1 MQFIC
6 YKNYQGTIQMTKKKL
21 GMYKNLTNYGDS
33 EFSIFL
39 RKAFIKGMGYS
50 EEMLNK
56 PIIGITN
63 TYSDYNP
70 CHGNVP
76 DLIKSVKAGI
86 LSSDAIPLEFPTIS
100 IHESFAYPTSMY
112 LRNLMSIDTEEM
124 IKAQPMDA
132 CVLIG
137 GCDKTVPAQLM
148 GAFSANIP
156 SIQLVTGP
164 MLTGSHRGERV
175 GACTDCR
182 GYWAKFRAEEI
193 DLAEINE
200 VNNQLVPTVGTCGV
214 MGTASTM
221 ALITEALGMMI
232 SNGASAPAVSA
243 ERRRIAEETGKVAVE
258 IAKKSL
264 NPKNFVTI
272 KNFKNALT
280 VLSAIGGSTNGIVH
294 LTAMAGR
301 LGIDIDLN
309 EFDKMTKD
317 TPMIVDLKPSGS
329 GYMEDLFKSGGLPRI
344 LNELKDYLYLDA
356 ITITG
361 KTIQEI
367 IEKHNYDWKQ
377 EIIRKVENPIFDK
390 GSIAVLKGNLAPGSA
405 IIKQSA
411 ASKNL
416 LTHEGVVE
424 VFENLEDLAN
434 RIDSD
439 DLNVTKESVLL
450 LKNIGPIGAPGMP
463 EAGLIPIPKK
473 LAKQGVKDMVR
484 ISDGR
489 MSGTAAGTI
498 ILHVCPEAAAGGT
511 LDIVES
517 GDIIRLD
524 VKQRLLELKLSNEEI
539 VTRKKNKKR
548 NIEIERRGYDKIFHE
563 SVLQADKGAD
573 FDFLRPVK

>member
-1 MQFIC
+1 MS
-6 YKNYQGTIQMTKKKL
+6 NKKT
-21 GMYKNLTNYGDS
+21 GMYKNLTSYGDS
-33 EFSIFL
+33 GFSIFL

-50 EEMLNK
+50 EEMLGK

-86 LSSDAIPLEFPTIS
+86 LSSGAIPLEFPTIT

-124 IKAQPMDA
+124 LRAQPMDA

-137 GCDKTVPAQLM
+137 GCDKTVPAQIM
-148 GAFSANIP
+148 GAFSAEMP
-156 SIQLVTGP
+156 AIQLVTGP
-164 MLTGSHRGERV
+164 MLTGSHKGERV

-182 GYWAKFRAEEI
+182 RYWAKFRAEEI
-193 DLAEINE
+193 DENEINE

-221 ALITEALGMMI
+221 ALITEALGMMVT
-232 SNGASAPAVSA
+232 NGASAPAVSA
-243 ERRRIAEETGKVAVE
+243 ERRRIAEETGRVAVE
-258 IAKKSL
+258 IANKSYK
-264 NPKNFVTI
+264 PKDFLTI
-272 KNFKNALT
+272 KNFQNALT

-301 LGIDIDLN
+301 LGIDINLN
-309 EFDKMTKD
+309 DFDQMTKD

-344 LNELKDYLYLDA
+344 LNEIRDYLHLDTMTVSG
-356 ITITG
+356 ISLKEVID
-361 KTIQEI
+361 KN
-367 IEKHNYDWKQ
+367 NYDWPQ
-377 EIIRKVENPIFDK
+377 QIIRKTNDPIFDK
-390 GSIAVLKGNLAPGSA
+390 GSIAVLNGNLASGSA

-411 ASKNL
+411 ASKDL
-416 LTHEGVVE
+416 LVHEGIVE
-424 VFENLEDLAN
+424 VFEDLEDLAN
-434 RIDSD
+434 RIDSE
-439 DLNVTKESVLL
+439 DLNVTKDSVLL
-450 LKNIGPIGAPGMP
+450 LRNIGPLGAPGMP

-473 LAKQGVKDMVR
+473 LAKVGVKDMVR

-489 MSGTAAGTI
+489 MSGTASGTI
-498 ILHVCPEAAAGGT
+498 VLHVCPEAAAGGN
-511 LDIVES
+511 LNIVES
-517 GDIIRLD
+517 GDVIKLD
-524 VKQRLLELKLSNEEI
+524 VNKRLIELKLTDEEI
-539 VTRKKNKKR
+539 KIRHNNKKDKK
-548 NIEIERRGYDKIFHE
+548 IIKRRGYNKMFYDT
-563 SVLQADKGAD
+563 VLQADKGVD

>member
-1 MQFIC
+1 
-6 YKNYQGTIQMTKKKL
+6 MTKKNS

-86 LSSDAIPLEFPTIS
+86 LSSGAIPLEFPTIS

-124 IKAQPMDA
+124 MKAQPMDA

-156 SIQLVTGP
+156 AIQLVTGP

-243 ERRRIAEETGKVAVE
+243 ERRRIAEETGKMAVE
-258 IAKKSL
+258 IATKSF
-264 NPKNFVTI
+264 NPKNFLTI

-344 LNELKDYLYLDA
+344 LNELKDFLYLDA
-356 ITITG
+356 ITVTG
-361 KTIQEI
+361 ETIQEI
-367 IEKHNYDWKQ
+367 IDKNKYNWKQ
-377 EIIRKVENPIFDK
+377 EVIRKVENPIFDK
-390 GSIAVLKGNLAPGSA
+390 GSIAVLKGNLAPRSA

-411 ASKNL
+411 ASKEL
-416 LTHEGVVE
+416 LAHEGVVE

-439 DLNVTKESVLL
+439 DLNVTKDSILL

-511 LDIVES
+511 LDIVKS
-517 GDIIRLD
+517 GDIIKLD
-524 VKQRLLELKLSNEEI
+524 VKQRLLELKLSDEEI
-539 VTRKKNKKR
+539 ATRKKSKKSNR
-548 NIEIERRGYDKIFHE
+548 EIKRRGYNKIFHE

>member
-1 MQFIC
+1 
-6 YKNYQGTIQMTKKKL
+6 MTKKNS

-70 CHGNVP
+70 CHGNVS

-86 LSSDAIPLEFPTIS
+86 LSSGAIPLEFPTIS

-124 IKAQPMDA
+124 MKAQPMDA

-156 SIQLVTGP
+156 AIQLVTGP

-243 ERRRIAEETGKVAVE
+243 ERKRIAEETGKVAVE
-258 IAKKSL
+258 IASKSF
-264 NPKNFVTI
+264 NPKSFLTL

-356 ITITG
+356 ITVTG
-361 KTIQEI
+361 ETIQEI
-367 IEKHNYDWKQ
+367 IDKNKYNWKQ
-377 EIIRKVENPIFDK
+377 EVIRKVENPIFDK
-390 GSIAVLKGNLAPGSA
+390 GSIAVLKGNLAPRSA

-411 ASKNL
+411 ASKEL
-416 LTHEGVVE
+416 LAHEGVVE

-439 DLNVTKESVLL
+439 DLNVTKDSILL

-511 LDIVES
+511 LDIVKS
-517 GDIIRLD
+517 GDIIKLD
-524 VKQRLLELKLSNEEI
+524 VKQRLLELKLSDEEI
-539 VTRKKNKKR
+539 AIRKKSKKS
-548 NIEIERRGYDKIFHE
+548 NTEIKRRGYDKIFHE

>member
-1 MQFIC
+1 
-6 YKNYQGTIQMTKKKL
+6 MTKKKS
-21 GMYKNLTNYGDS
+21 GMYNNLTNYGDS

-86 LSSDAIPLEFPTIS
+86 LSSGAIPLEFPTIS

-124 IKAQPMDA
+124 MKAQPMDA

-156 SIQLVTGP
+156 AIQLVTGP

-258 IAKKSL
+258 IANKSF
-264 NPKNFVTI
+264 NPKSFLTL

-294 LTAMAGR
+294 LTAIAGR

-356 ITITG
+356 ITVTG
-361 KTIQEI
+361 ETVKEI
-367 IEKHNYDWKQ
+367 IEKNKYNWKQ
-377 EIIRKVENPIFDK
+377 EVIRKVENPIFDK
-390 GSIAVLKGNLAPGSA
+390 GSIAVLKGNLAPKSA

-411 ASKNL
+411 ASKEL
-416 LTHEGVVE
+416 LAHEGVVE

-439 DLNVTKESVLL
+439 DLNVTKDSILL

-511 LDIVES
+511 LDIVQS
-517 GDIIRLD
+517 GDIIKLD
-524 VKQRLLELKLSNEEI
+524 VKQRLLELKLSDEEI
-539 VTRKKNKKR
+539 ANRKKSKKS
-548 NIEIERRGYDKIFHE
+548 NTEMKRRGYDKIFHE

>member
-1 MQFIC
+1 
-6 YKNYQGTIQMTKKKL
+6 
-21 GMYKNLTNYGDS
+21 MYKNLTNYGDS

-63 TYSDYNP
+63 TYSDYSP

-76 DLIKSVKAGI
+76 ELIKSVKAGI
-86 LSSDAIPLEFPTIS
+86 LSSGAIPLEFPTIS

-124 IKAQPMDA
+124 MKAQPMDA

-156 SIQLVTGP
+156 SRQLVTGP

-243 ERRRIAEETGKVAVE
+243 ERKRIAEETGKVAVE
-258 IAKKSL
+258 IASKSF
-264 NPKNFVTI
+264 NPKSFLTL

-317 TPMIVDLKPSGS
+317 TPMIIDLKPSGS

-356 ITITG
+356 ITVTG
-361 KTIQEI
+361 ETIKEI
-367 IEKHNYDWKQ
+367 IDKNKYNWKQ
-377 EIIRKVENPIFDK
+377 EVIRKVENPIFDK
-390 GSIAVLKGNLAPGSA
+390 GSIAVLKGNLAPRSA

-411 ASKNL
+411 ASKEL
-416 LTHEGVVE
+416 LAHEGVVE

-439 DLNVTKESVLL
+439 DLNVTKDSILL

-511 LDIVES
+511 LDIVKS
-517 GDIIRLD
+517 GDIIKLD
-524 VKQRLLELKLSNEEI
+524 VKQRLLELKLSDEEI
-539 VTRKKNKKR
+539 AIRKKSKKS
-548 NIEIERRGYDKIFHE
+548 NTEINRRGYDKIFHE

>member
-1 MQFIC
+1 M
-6 YKNYQGTIQMTKKKL
+6 NKKKS

-86 LSSDAIPLEFPTIS
+86 LSSGAIPLEFPTIS

-124 IKAQPMDA
+124 MKAQPMDA

-156 SIQLVTGP
+156 AIQLVTGP

-221 ALITEALGMMI
+221 ALITEALGIMI

-243 ERRRIAEETGKVAVE
+243 ERKRIAEETGKVAVE
-258 IAKKSL
+258 IASKSF
-264 NPKNFVTI
+264 NPKSFLTL

-356 ITITG
+356 ITVTG
-361 KTIQEI
+361 ETIKEI
-367 IEKHNYDWKQ
+367 IDKNKYNWKQ
-377 EIIRKVENPIFDK
+377 EVIRKVENPIFDK
-390 GSIAVLKGNLAPGSA
+390 GSIAVLKGNLAPRSA

-411 ASKNL
+411 ASKEL
-416 LTHEGVVE
+416 LAHEGVVE
-424 VFENLEDLAN
+424 VFENLQDLAN

-439 DLNVTKESVLL
+439 DLNVTKDSILL

-511 LDIVES
+511 LDIVKS
-517 GDIIRLD
+517 GDIIKLD
-524 VKQRLLELKLSNEEI
+524 VKQRLLELKLSDEEI
-539 VTRKKNKKR
+539 AIRKKSKKS
-548 NIEIERRGYDKIFHE
+548 NTEIKRRGYDKIFHE

>member
-1 MQFIC
+1 M
-6 YKNYQGTIQMTKKKL
+6 NKKKS

-86 LSSDAIPLEFPTIS
+86 LASGAIPLEFPTIS
-100 IHESFAYPTSMY
+100 IHESFSYPTSMY

-124 IKAQPMDA
+124 MKAQPMDA

-156 SIQLVTGP
+156 CIQLVTGP

-182 GYWAKFRAEEI
+182 GYWAKFRADEI
-193 DLAEINE
+193 DLQEINE

-221 ALITEALGMMI
+221 ALITEALGMMVP
-232 SNGASAPAVSA
+232 NGAAAPAVSA
-243 ERRRIAEETGKVAVE
+243 ERRRIAEETGKVAVD
-258 IAKKSL
+258 IANKFL
-264 NPKNFVTI
+264 NPNKFLTI
-272 KNFKNALT
+272 KNFKNALI

-301 LGIDIDLN
+301 LGIEIDLK
-309 EFDKMTKD
+309 EFDDMTKD
-317 TPMIVDLKPSGS
+317 IPMIVDLKPSGT

-344 LNELKDYLYLDA
+344 LNELKEYLYLDA
-356 ITITG
+356 LTVTG
-361 KTIQEI
+361 ECLEDI
-367 IEKHNYDWKQ
+367 IKKYNYDWKQ
-377 EIIRKVENPIFDK
+377 EVVRMTNDPIFDK

-411 ASKNL
+411 ASANL

-434 RIDSD
+434 RIDSE
-439 DLNVTKESVLL
+439 DLNVTKDSILL
-450 LKNIGPIGAPGMP
+450 LRNIGPIGAPGMP

-473 LAKQGVKDMVR
+473 LARQGVKDMVR

-498 ILHVCPEAAAGGT
+498 ILHVCPEAAVGGT
-511 LDIVES
+511 LGIVES
-517 GDIIRLD
+517 GDIIKLD
-524 VKQRLLELKLSNEEI
+524 VKNRLLELKLSDEEI
-539 VTRKKNKKR
+539 NKRKKNKKI
-548 NIEIERRGYDKIFHE
+548 NTDVKRRGYNKIFHE

>member
-1 MQFIC
+1 
-6 YKNYQGTIQMTKKKL
+6 MTKKKL

-50 EEMLNK
+50 EELLNK

-86 LSSDAIPLEFPTIS
+86 LSSGAIPLEFPTIS

-156 SIQLVTGP
+156 AIQLVTGP
-164 MLTGSHRGERV
+164 MLTGSHKGERV

-182 GYWAKFRAEEI
+182 GYWAKYRAEEI

-258 IAKKSL
+258 IAKKSFS
-264 NPKNFVTI
+264 PKNFLTM

-309 EFDKMTKD
+309 EFDKMTRD

-344 LNELKDYLYLDA
+344 LNELKDYLCLDA

-411 ASKNL
+411 ASKDL

-439 DLNVTKESVLL
+439 DLNVTKDSVLL

-517 GDIIRLD
+517 GDIIKLD

>member
-1 MQFIC
+1 
-6 YKNYQGTIQMTKKKL
+6 MTKKKS

-86 LSSDAIPLEFPTIS
+86 LSSGAIPLEFPTIS

-124 IKAQPMDA
+124 MKAQPMDA

-156 SIQLVTGP
+156 AIQLVTGP

-258 IAKKSL
+258 IANKSF
-264 NPKNFVTI
+264 NPKSFLTL

-356 ITITG
+356 ITVTG
-361 KTIQEI
+361 ETIKEI
-367 IEKHNYDWKQ
+367 IEKNKYNWKQ
-377 EIIRKVENPIFDK
+377 EVIRNVENPIFDK
-390 GSIAVLKGNLAPGSA
+390 GSIAVLKGNLAPKSA

-411 ASKNL
+411 ASKEL
-416 LTHEGVVE
+416 LAHEGVVE
-424 VFENLEDLAN
+424 VFENLEDLAK

-439 DLNVTKESVLL
+439 DLNVTKDSILL

-511 LDIVES
+511 LDIVKS
-517 GDIIRLD
+517 GDIIKLD
-524 VKQRLLELKLSNEEI
+524 VKKRLLELKLSDEEI
-539 VTRKKNKKR
+539 ASRKKSKKSDK
-548 NIEIERRGYDKIFHE
+548 IIKRRGYNKIFHE
-563 SVLQADKGAD
+563 NVLQADKGAD

>member
-1 MQFIC
+1 
-6 YKNYQGTIQMTKKKL
+6 MTKKTS

-86 LSSDAIPLEFPTIS
+86 LSSGAIPLEFPTIS

-124 IKAQPMDA
+124 MKAQPMDA

-156 SIQLVTGP
+156 AIQLVTGP

-243 ERRRIAEETGKVAVE
+243 ERKRIAEETGKVAVE
-258 IAKKSL
+258 IASKSF
-264 NPKNFVTI
+264 NPKSFLTL

-317 TPMIVDLKPSGS
+317 IPMIVDLKPSGS

-356 ITITG
+356 ITVTG
-361 KTIQEI
+361 ETIKEI
-367 IEKHNYDWKQ
+367 IDKNKYNWKQ
-377 EIIRKVENPIFDK
+377 EVIRKVENPIFDK
-390 GSIAVLKGNLAPGSA
+390 GSIAVLKGNLAPRSA

-411 ASKNL
+411 ASKEL
-416 LTHEGVVE
+416 LAHEGVVE

-439 DLNVTKESVLL
+439 DLNVTKDSILL

-511 LDIVES
+511 LDIVKS
-517 GDIIRLD
+517 GDIIKLD
-524 VKQRLLELKLSNEEI
+524 VKQRLLELKLSDEEI
-539 VTRKKNKKR
+539 AIRKKSKKS
-548 NIEIERRGYDKIFHE
+548 NTEIKRRGYDKIFHE

-573 FDFLRPVK
+573 FDFLRPLK

>member
-1 MQFIC
+1 
-6 YKNYQGTIQMTKKKL
+6 MTKKNS

-86 LSSDAIPLEFPTIS
+86 LSSGAIPLEFPTIS

-124 IKAQPMDA
+124 MKAQPMDA

-156 SIQLVTGP
+156 AIQLVTGP

-243 ERRRIAEETGKVAVE
+243 ERKRIAEETGKVAVE
-258 IAKKSL
+258 IASKSF
-264 NPKNFVTI
+264 NPKSFLTL

-356 ITITG
+356 ITVTG
-361 KTIQEI
+361 ETIKEI
-367 IEKHNYDWKQ
+367 IDKNKYNWKQ
-377 EIIRKVENPIFDK
+377 EVIRKVENPIFDK
-390 GSIAVLKGNLAPGSA
+390 GSIAVLKGNLAPRSA

-411 ASKNL
+411 ASKEL
-416 LTHEGVVE
+416 LAHEGVVE

-439 DLNVTKESVLL
+439 DLNVTKDSILL

-511 LDIVES
+511 LDIVKT
-517 GDIIRLD
+517 GDIIKLD
-524 VKQRLLELKLSNEEI
+524 VKQRLLELKLSDEEI
-539 VTRKKNKKR
+539 ATRKKSKKS
-548 NIEIERRGYDKIFHE
+548 NTKIKRRGYDKIFHE

>member
-1 MQFIC
+1 
-6 YKNYQGTIQMTKKKL
+6 MTKKNS

-86 LSSDAIPLEFPTIS
+86 LSSGAIPLEFPTIS

-124 IKAQPMDA
+124 MKAQPMDA

-156 SIQLVTGP
+156 AIQLVTGP

-243 ERRRIAEETGKVAVE
+243 ERRRIAEETGKMAVE
-258 IAKKSL
+258 IATKSF
-264 NPKNFVTI
+264 NPKNFLTI

-344 LNELKDYLYLDA
+344 LNELKDFLYLDA
-356 ITITG
+356 ITVTG
-361 KTIQEI
+361 ETVQEI
-367 IEKHNYDWKQ
+367 IDKNKYNWKQ
-377 EIIRKVENPIFDK
+377 EVIRKVENPIFDK
-390 GSIAVLKGNLAPGSA
+390 GSIAVLKGNLAPRSA

-411 ASKNL
+411 ASKEL
-416 LTHEGVVE
+416 LAHEGVVE

-439 DLNVTKESVLL
+439 DLNVTKDSILL

-511 LDIVES
+511 LDIVKS
-517 GDIIRLD
+517 GDIIKLD
-524 VKQRLLELKLSNEEI
+524 VKQRLLELKLSDEEI
-539 VTRKKNKKR
+539 AIRKKSKKS
-548 NIEIERRGYDKIFHE
+548 NTEIKRRGYDKIFHE

>member
-1 MQFIC
+1 
-6 YKNYQGTIQMTKKKL
+6 MTKKKS

-86 LSSDAIPLEFPTIS
+86 LSSGAIPLEFPTIS

-124 IKAQPMDA
+124 MKAQPMDA

-156 SIQLVTGP
+156 AIQLVTGP

-243 ERRRIAEETGKVAVE
+243 QRRRIAEETGKVAVE
-258 IAKKSL
+258 IANKSF
-264 NPKNFVTI
+264 NPKKFLTI

-344 LNELKDYLYLDA
+344 LNELKTYLQLDA
-356 ITITG
+356 ITVTG
-361 KTIQEI
+361 ETIKEI
-367 IEKHNYDWKQ
+367 IEKNNYNWKQ
-377 EIIRKVENPIFDK
+377 EVIRKVETPIFDK
-390 GSIAVLKGNLAPGSA
+390 GSIAVLKGNLATGSA

-411 ASKNL
+411 ASKEL
-416 LTHEGVVE
+416 LAHEGVVE

-439 DLNVTKESVLL
+439 NLNVTKDSILL

-473 LAKQGVKDMVR
+473 LAKHGVKDMVR

-511 LDIVES
+511 LDIVKS
-517 GDIIRLD
+517 GDIIKLD
-524 VKQRLLELKLSNEEI
+524 VKKRLLELKLSDEEI
-539 VTRKKNKKR
+539 ASRKKSKKSDK
-548 NIEIERRGYDKIFHE
+548 IIKRRGYDKIFHE

-573 FDFLRPVK
+573 FDFLRTIK

>member
-1 MQFIC
+1 
-6 YKNYQGTIQMTKKKL
+6 MTKKNS

-86 LSSDAIPLEFPTIS
+86 LSSGAIPLEFPTIS

-124 IKAQPMDA
+124 MKAQPMDA

-243 ERRRIAEETGKVAVE
+243 ERKRIAEETGKVAVE
-258 IAKKSL
+258 IASKSF
-264 NPKNFVTI
+264 NPKSFLTL

-356 ITITG
+356 ITVTG
-361 KTIQEI
+361 ETIKEI
-367 IEKHNYDWKQ
+367 IDKNKYNWKQ
-377 EIIRKVENPIFDK
+377 EVIRKVENPIFDK
-390 GSIAVLKGNLAPGSA
+390 GSIAVLKGNLAPRSA

-411 ASKNL
+411 ASKEL
-416 LTHEGVVE
+416 LAHEGIVE
-424 VFENLEDLAN
+424 VFENLEDLAD

-439 DLNVTKESVLL
+439 DLNVTKDSILL

-511 LDIVES
+511 LDIVKS
-517 GDIIRLD
+517 GDIIKLD
-524 VKQRLLELKLSNEEI
+524 VKQRLLELKLSDEEI
-539 VTRKKNKKR
+539 AIRKKSKKS
-548 NIEIERRGYDKIFHE
+548 NTEIKRRGYDKIFHE

>member
-1 MQFIC
+1 
-6 YKNYQGTIQMTKKKL
+6 MTKKKS

-86 LSSDAIPLEFPTIS
+86 LSSGAIPLEFPTIS

-124 IKAQPMDA
+124 MKSQPMDA

-156 SIQLVTGP
+156 AIQLVAGP

-258 IAKKSL
+258 IANKSF
-264 NPKNFVTI
+264 NPKNFLTM

-344 LNELKDYLYLDA
+344 LNELKNYLHLDA
-356 ITITG
+356 ITVTG
-361 KTIQEI
+361 ETIKEI
-367 IEKHNYDWKQ
+367 IEKNNYNWKQ
-377 EIIRKVENPIFDK
+377 EIIRKVETPIFDK
-390 GSIAVLKGNLAPGSA
+390 GSIAVLKGNLATGSA

-411 ASKNL
+411 ASKEL
-416 LTHEGVVE
+416 LAHEGVVE

-439 DLNVTKESVLL
+439 NLNVTKDSILL

-511 LDIVES
+511 LDIVKS
-517 GDIIRLD
+517 GDIIKLD
-524 VKQRLLELKLSNEEI
+524 VKKRLLELKLSDEEI
-539 VTRKKNKKR
+539 ASRKKSKKSNKVIK
-548 NIEIERRGYDKIFHE
+548 RRGYDKIFHE

-573 FDFLRPVK
+573 FDFLRTIK

>member
-1 MQFIC
+1 MS
-6 YKNYQGTIQMTKKKL
+6 KKKS

-86 LSSDAIPLEFPTIS
+86 LSSGAIPLEFPTIS

-124 IKAQPMDA
+124 MKAQPMDA

-156 SIQLVTGP
+156 AIQLVTGP

-258 IAKKSL
+258 IANKSF
-264 NPKNFVTI
+264 NPKSFLTL

-356 ITITG
+356 ITVTG
-361 KTIQEI
+361 ETIKEI
-367 IEKHNYDWKQ
+367 IEKNKYNWKQ
-377 EIIRKVENPIFDK
+377 EVIRNVENPIFDK
-390 GSIAVLKGNLAPGSA
+390 GSIAVLKGNLAPKSA

-411 ASKNL
+411 ASKEL
-416 LTHEGVVE
+416 LAHEGVVE
-424 VFENLEDLAN
+424 VFENLEDLAK

-439 DLNVTKESVLL
+439 DLNVTKDSILL

-511 LDIVES
+511 LDIVQS
-517 GDIIRLD
+517 GDIIKLD
-524 VKQRLLELKLSNEEI
+524 VKKRLLELKLSDEEI
-539 VTRKKNKKR
+539 ASRKKSKKSDK
-548 NIEIERRGYDKIFHE
+548 IIKRRGYDKIFHE

>member
-1 MQFIC
+1 
-6 YKNYQGTIQMTKKKL
+6 MTKKKS

-76 DLIKSVKAGI
+76 NLIKSVKAGI
-86 LSSDAIPLEFPTIS
+86 LSSGAIPLEFPTIS

-124 IKAQPMDA
+124 MKAQPMDA

-156 SIQLVTGP
+156 AIQLVTGP

-258 IAKKSL
+258 IANKSF
-264 NPKNFVTI
+264 NPKSFLTL

-356 ITITG
+356 ITVTG
-361 KTIQEI
+361 ETIKEI
-367 IEKHNYDWKQ
+367 IEKNKYNWKQ
-377 EIIRKVENPIFDK
+377 EVIRNVENPIFDK
-390 GSIAVLKGNLAPGSA
+390 GSIAVLKGNLAPKSA

-411 ASKNL
+411 ASKEL
-416 LTHEGVVE
+416 LAHEGVVE

-439 DLNVTKESVLL
+439 DLNVTKDSILL

-511 LDIVES
+511 LDIVKS
-517 GDIIRLD
+517 GDIIKLD
-524 VKQRLLELKLSNEEI
+524 VKKRLLELKLSDEEI
-539 VTRKKNKKR
+539 ASRKKSKKSDK
-548 NIEIERRGYDKIFHE
+548 IIKRRGYDKIFHE

>member
-1 MQFIC
+1 
-6 YKNYQGTIQMTKKKL
+6 
-21 GMYKNLTNYGDS
+21 MYKNLTNYGDS

-86 LSSDAIPLEFPTIS
+86 LSSGAIPLEFPTIS

-124 IKAQPMDA
+124 MKAQPMDA

-156 SIQLVTGP
+156 AIQLVTGP

-258 IAKKSL
+258 IANKSF
-264 NPKNFVTI
+264 NPKSFLTL

-356 ITITG
+356 ITVTG
-361 KTIQEI
+361 ETIKEI
-367 IEKHNYDWKQ
+367 IEKNKYNWKQ
-377 EIIRKVENPIFDK
+377 EVIRNVENPIFDK
-390 GSIAVLKGNLAPGSA
+390 GSIAVLKGNLAPKSA

-411 ASKNL
+411 ASKEL
-416 LTHEGVVE
+416 LAHEGVVE

-439 DLNVTKESVLL
+439 DLNVTKDSILL

-511 LDIVES
+511 LDIVQS
-517 GDIIRLD
+517 GDIIKLD
-524 VKQRLLELKLSNEEI
+524 VKKRLLELKLSDEEI
-539 VTRKKNKKR
+539 ASRKKSKKSDK
-548 NIEIERRGYDKIFHE
+548 IIKRRGYDKIFHE

>member
-1 MQFIC
+1 
-6 YKNYQGTIQMTKKKL
+6 MTKKKS

-86 LSSDAIPLEFPTIS
+86 LSSGAIPLEFPTIS

-124 IKAQPMDA
+124 MKAQPMDA

-156 SIQLVTGP
+156 AIQLVTGP

-258 IAKKSL
+258 IANKSF
-264 NPKNFVTI
+264 NPKSFLTL

-356 ITITG
+356 ITVTG
-361 KTIQEI
+361 ETIKEI
-367 IEKHNYDWKQ
+367 IEKNKYNWKQ
-377 EIIRKVENPIFDK
+377 EVIRNVENPIFDK
-390 GSIAVLKGNLAPGSA
+390 GSIAVLKGNLAPKSA

-411 ASKNL
+411 ASKEL
-416 LTHEGVVE
+416 LAHEGVVE
-424 VFENLEDLAN
+424 VFENLEDLAK

-439 DLNVTKESVLL
+439 DLNVTKDSILL

-511 LDIVES
+511 LDIVKS
-517 GDIIRLD
+517 GDIIKLD
-524 VKQRLLELKLSNEEI
+524 VKKRLLELKLSDEEI
-539 VTRKKNKKR
+539 ASRKKSKKSDK
-548 NIEIERRGYDKIFHE
+548 IIKRRGYDKVFHE

>member
-1 MQFIC
+1 
-6 YKNYQGTIQMTKKKL
+6 MTKKNS

-86 LSSDAIPLEFPTIS
+86 LSSGAIPLEFPTIS

-124 IKAQPMDA
+124 MKAQPMDA

-156 SIQLVTGP
+156 AIQLVTGP

-243 ERRRIAEETGKVAVE
+243 ERRRIAEETGKMAVE
-258 IAKKSL
+258 IATKSF
-264 NPKNFVTI
+264 NPKNFLTI

-344 LNELKDYLYLDA
+344 LNELKDFLYLDA
-356 ITITG
+356 ITVTG
-361 KTIQEI
+361 ETIQEI
-367 IEKHNYDWKQ
+367 IDKNKYNWKQ
-377 EIIRKVENPIFDK
+377 EVIRKVENPIFDK
-390 GSIAVLKGNLAPGSA
+390 GSIAVLKGNLAPRSA

-411 ASKNL
+411 ASKEL
-416 LTHEGVVE
+416 LAHEGVVE

-439 DLNVTKESVLL
+439 DLNVTKDSILL

-498 ILHVCPEAAAGGT
+498 ILHVCPEASAGGT
-511 LDIVES
+511 LDIVKT
-517 GDIIRLD
+517 GDIIKLD
-524 VKQRLLELKLSNEEI
+524 VKERLLELKLSDEEI
-539 VTRKKNKKR
+539 ATRKKSKKSNR
-548 NIEIERRGYDKIFHE
+548 EIKRRGYNKIFHE

>member
-1 MQFIC
+1 
-6 YKNYQGTIQMTKKKL
+6 MTKKKS

-86 LSSDAIPLEFPTIS
+86 LSSGAIPLEFPTIS

-124 IKAQPMDA
+124 MKAQPMDA

-156 SIQLVTGP
+156 AIQLVTGP

-193 DLAEINE
+193 DLDEINE

-258 IAKKSL
+258 IANKSF
-264 NPKNFVTI
+264 NPKSFLTL

-356 ITITG
+356 ITVTG
-361 KTIQEI
+361 ETVKEI
-367 IEKHNYDWKQ
+367 IEKNKYNWKQ
-377 EIIRKVENPIFDK
+377 EVIRKVENPIFDK
-390 GSIAVLKGNLAPGSA
+390 GSIAVLKGNLAPKSA

-411 ASKNL
+411 ASKEL
-416 LTHEGVVE
+416 LAHEGVVE

-439 DLNVTKESVLL
+439 DLNVTKDSILL

-511 LDIVES
+511 LDIVQS
-517 GDIIRLD
+517 GDIIKLD
-524 VKQRLLELKLSNEEI
+524 VKKRLLELKLSDEEI
-539 VTRKKNKKR
+539 ANRKKSKKS
-548 NIEIERRGYDKIFHE
+548 NTEMKRRGYDKIFHE

>member
-1 MQFIC
+1 
-6 YKNYQGTIQMTKKKL
+6 MTKKNS

-86 LSSDAIPLEFPTIS
+86 LSSGAIPLEFPTIS

-124 IKAQPMDA
+124 MKAQPMDA

-156 SIQLVTGP
+156 AIQLVTGP

-243 ERRRIAEETGKVAVE
+243 ERKRIAEETGKVAVE
-258 IAKKSL
+258 IASKSF
-264 NPKNFVTI
+264 NPKSFLTL

-356 ITITG
+356 ITVTG
-361 KTIQEI
+361 ETIKEI
-367 IEKHNYDWKQ
+367 IDKNKYNWKQ
-377 EIIRKVENPIFDK
+377 EVIRKVENPIFDK
-390 GSIAVLKGNLAPGSA
+390 GSIAVLKGNLAPRSA

-411 ASKNL
+411 ASKEL
-416 LTHEGVVE
+416 LAHEGVVE
-424 VFENLEDLAN
+424 VFENLQDLAN

-439 DLNVTKESVLL
+439 DLNVTKDSILL

-511 LDIVES
+511 LDIVKS
-517 GDIIRLD
+517 GDIIKLD
-524 VKQRLLELKLSNEEI
+524 VKQRLLELKLSDEEI
-539 VTRKKNKKR
+539 ATRKKSKKS
-548 NIEIERRGYDKIFHE
+548 NTEIKRRGYDKIFHE

>member
-1 MQFIC
+1 
-6 YKNYQGTIQMTKKKL
+6 MTKKNS

-86 LSSDAIPLEFPTIS
+86 LSSGAIPLEFPTIS

-124 IKAQPMDA
+124 MKAQPMDA

-156 SIQLVTGP
+156 AIQLVTGP

-243 ERRRIAEETGKVAVE
+243 ERKRIAEETGKVAVE
-258 IAKKSL
+258 IASKSF
-264 NPKNFVTI
+264 NPKSFLTL

-317 TPMIVDLKPSGS
+317 IPMIVDLKPSGS

-356 ITITG
+356 ITVTG
-361 KTIQEI
+361 ETIKEI
-367 IEKHNYDWKQ
+367 IDKNKYNWKQ
-377 EIIRKVENPIFDK
+377 EVIRKVENPIFDK
-390 GSIAVLKGNLAPGSA
+390 GSIAVLKGNLAPRSA

-411 ASKNL
+411 ASKEL
-416 LTHEGVVE
+416 LAHEGVVE

-439 DLNVTKESVLL
+439 DLNVTKDSILL

-511 LDIVES
+511 LDIVKS
-517 GDIIRLD
+517 GDIIKLD
-524 VKQRLLELKLSNEEI
+524 VKQRLLELKLSDEEI
-539 VTRKKNKKR
+539 AIRKKSKKS
-548 NIEIERRGYDKIFHE
+548 NTEIKRRGYDKIFHE

>member
-1 MQFIC
+1 
-6 YKNYQGTIQMTKKKL
+6 MTKKTS

-86 LSSDAIPLEFPTIS
+86 LSSGAIPLEFPTIS

-124 IKAQPMDA
+124 MKAQPMDA

-156 SIQLVTGP
+156 AIQLVTGP

-243 ERRRIAEETGKVAVE
+243 ERKRIAEETGKVAVE
-258 IAKKSL
+258 IASKSF
-264 NPKNFVTI
+264 NPKSFLTL

-356 ITITG
+356 ITVTG
-361 KTIQEI
+361 ETIKEI
-367 IEKHNYDWKQ
+367 IDKNKYNWKQ
-377 EIIRKVENPIFDK
+377 EVIRKVENPIFDK
-390 GSIAVLKGNLAPGSA
+390 GSIAVLKGNLAPRSA

-411 ASKNL
+411 ASKEL
-416 LTHEGVVE
+416 LAHEGVVE
-424 VFENLEDLAN
+424 VFENLQDLAN

-439 DLNVTKESVLL
+439 DLNVTKDSILL

-511 LDIVES
+511 LDIVKS
-517 GDIIRLD
+517 GDIIKLD
-524 VKQRLLELKLSNEEI
+524 VKQRLLELKLSDEEI
-539 VTRKKNKKR
+539 ATRKKSKKS
-548 NIEIERRGYDKIFHE
+548 NTKIKRRGYDKIFHE
-563 SVLQADKGAD
+563 SVLQADRGAD

>member
-1 MQFIC
+1 MIK
-6 YKNYQGTIQMTKKKL
+6 KNS

-70 CHGNVP
+70 CHGNVS

-86 LSSDAIPLEFPTIS
+86 LSSGAIPLEFPTIS

-124 IKAQPMDA
+124 MKAQPMDA

-156 SIQLVTGP
+156 AIQLVTGP

-258 IAKKSL
+258 IANKSF
-264 NPKNFVTI
+264 NPKSFLTL

-356 ITITG
+356 ITVTSE
-361 KTIQEI
+361 TIQEI
-367 IEKHNYDWKQ
+367 IDKNKYNWKQ
-377 EIIRKVENPIFDK
+377 EVIRKVENPIFDK
-390 GSIAVLKGNLAPGSA
+390 GSIAVLKGNLAPRSA

-411 ASKNL
+411 ASKEL
-416 LTHEGVVE
+416 LAHEGVVE

-439 DLNVTKESVLL
+439 DLNVTKDSILL

-511 LDIVES
+511 LDIVKS
-517 GDIIRLD
+517 GDIIKLD
-524 VKQRLLELKLSNEEI
+524 VKQRLLELKLSDEEI
-539 VTRKKNKKR
+539 AIRKKSKKS
-548 NIEIERRGYDKIFHE
+548 NTEIKRRGYDKIFHE

>member
-1 MQFIC
+1 
-6 YKNYQGTIQMTKKKL
+6 MTKKNS

-86 LSSDAIPLEFPTIS
+86 LSSGAIPLEFPTIS

-124 IKAQPMDA
+124 MKAQPMDA

-156 SIQLVTGP
+156 AIQLVTGP

-243 ERRRIAEETGKVAVE
+243 ERRRIAEETGKMAVE
-258 IAKKSL
+258 IATKSF
-264 NPKNFVTI
+264 NPKNFLTI

-344 LNELKDYLYLDA
+344 LNELKDFLYLDA
-356 ITITG
+356 ITVTG
-361 KTIQEI
+361 ETIKEI
-367 IEKHNYDWKQ
+367 IDKNKYNWKQ
-377 EIIRKVENPIFDK
+377 EVIRKVENPIFDK
-390 GSIAVLKGNLAPGSA
+390 GSIAVLKGNLAPRSA

-411 ASKNL
+411 ASKEL
-416 LTHEGVVE
+416 LAHEGVVE

-439 DLNVTKESVLL
+439 DLNVTKDSILL

-511 LDIVES
+511 LDIVKT
-517 GDIIRLD
+517 GDIIKLD
-524 VKQRLLELKLSNEEI
+524 VKERLLELKLSDEEI
-539 VTRKKNKKR
+539 ATRKKSKKSNR
-548 NIEIERRGYDKIFHE
+548 EIKRRGYNKIFHE

>member
-1 MQFIC
+1 
-6 YKNYQGTIQMTKKKL
+6 MTKKTS

-86 LSSDAIPLEFPTIS
+86 LSSGAIPLEFPTIS

-124 IKAQPMDA
+124 MKAQPMDA

-156 SIQLVTGP
+156 AIQLVTGP

-243 ERRRIAEETGKVAVE
+243 ERKRIAEETGKVAVE
-258 IAKKSL
+258 IASKSF
-264 NPKNFVTI
+264 NPKSFLTL

-317 TPMIVDLKPSGS
+317 IPMIVDLKPSGS

-356 ITITG
+356 ITVTDE
-361 KTIQEI
+361 TIQEI
-367 IEKHNYDWKQ
+367 IDKNKYNWKQ
-377 EIIRKVENPIFDK
+377 EVIRKVENPIFDK
-390 GSIAVLKGNLAPGSA
+390 GSIAVLKGNLAPRSA

-411 ASKNL
+411 ASKEL
-416 LTHEGVVE
+416 LAHEGVVE
-424 VFENLEDLAN
+424 VFENLQDLAN

-439 DLNVTKESVLL
+439 DLNVTKDSILL

-511 LDIVES
+511 LDIVKS
-517 GDIIRLD
+517 GDIIKLD
-524 VKQRLLELKLSNEEI
+524 VKQRLLELKLSDEEI
-539 VTRKKNKKR
+539 AIRKKSKKS
-548 NIEIERRGYDKIFHE
+548 NTEIKRRGYDKIFHE